1 MRVIL
6 LILFILLIAELVVF
20 AFFLQKRNTKYDA
33 IFVAKLHDKMIEYFH
48 YPYPNIF
55 NEFEKLFVK
64 YKLTENLKL
73 VDEGEKFAEV
83 LVSIFI
89 YCAFAAFILLGV
101 LLQTCRDCLK
111 VCRGVF
117 SLIFLTICFGSMVT
131 YLVESIMTKY
141 KVNLSDNQIYMYDSE
156 FNKEIKEK
164 LNMMFERK
172 IYMLVFSIFLT
183 LSVIAQITLIIID
196 IILFKKK
203 KNIMNN
209 INNTQPQIAANQESE
224 RELNHQNNGNAD
236 IQVHIRQNIANT
248 EEVPVKNN

>member
-1 MRVIL
+1 MSVIL
-6 LILFILLIAELVVF
+6 LILFILLIAEFVVF
-20 AFFLQKRNTKYDA
+20 AFFLKKRIVKYDQNF
-33 IFVAKLHDKMIEYFH
+33 IRKLYDKMIEYVH
-48 YPYPNIF
+48 YPYPDIF

-64 YKLTENLKL
+64 YREKVSGKIDL
-73 VDEGEKFAEV
+73 GEDFGQAF
-83 LVSIFI
+83 VSIFN
-89 YCAFAAFILLGV
+89 YCAFAAFVLIGV

-117 SLIFLTICFGSMVT
+117 SLILLSLYFGSMVK

-141 KVNLSDNQIYMYDSE
+141 KVNLSDSQIYMYDSE
-156 FNKEIKEK
+156 FNKEIREK
-164 LNMMFERK
+164 LDMMFERK

-183 LSVIAQITLIIID
+183 LSAITQITLIIID

-224 RELNHQNNGNAD
+224 REFNHQNNGNAD

>member
-6 LILFILLIAELVVF
+6 LILFILLIAEFVVF
-20 AFFLQKRNTKYDA
+20 AFFLKKRIVKYDQDF
-33 IFVAKLHDKMIEYFH
+33 IRKLHDKMIEYVH
-48 YPYPNIF
+48 YPYPDIF

-64 YKLTENLKL
+64 YREKVSGKIDL
-73 VDEGEKFAEV
+73 GEDFGQAF
-83 LVSIFI
+83 VSIFN
-89 YCAFAAFILLGV
+89 YCAFAAFVLIGV

-117 SLIFLTICFGSMVT
+117 SLILLSLYFGSMVK

-141 KVNLSDNQIYMYDSE
+141 KVNLSDSQIYMYDSE
-156 FNKEIKEK
+156 FNKEIREK
-164 LNMMFERK
+164 LDMMFERK
-172 IYMLVFSIFLT
+172 IYMLAFSIFLT
-183 LSVIAQITLIIID
+183 LSAITQITLIIID

-224 RELNHQNNGNAD
+224 REFNHQNNGNGD